1 MFVKER
7 ILEFLR
13 KSWNMDRIKKLL
25 SDMKK
30 KIAGAVQPVPA
41 KKRRGRIT
49 KAKRRQKVKR
59 QLLLCGVFV
68 IACIALIITHNTKAS
83 ESKKSEEII
92 KTEQK
97 KEKIPDEVTK
107 KISESEIETVSETET
122 MKQKV
127 KRVRKEAKEKG
138 YPKDIIHLLKKNNE
152 TVTFVENYEEK
163 KDLPVAD
170 KVCDKIEDGEIPQ
183 LLQWDERWGYAPY
196 GSGFVATCGCGPT
209 CMSMVVSGLTKDVS
223 VTPAVVAAYSDEKG
237 YIDEENNT
245 YWKLMQEGGEH
256 WGLSC
261 YEGSVEEQSVK
272 AELKAGHPIICSVGP
287 GDFTEKGHFIVLTK
301 YKKGKVRVNDPFSQ
315 KNSDQWWV
323 YEDIK
328 DQIKALWVY
337 SVED

>member
-1 MFVKER
+1 MKER
-7 ILEFLR
+7 IIEFLR
-13 KSWNMDRIKKLL
+13 KNVKPGRIKTFV
-25 SDMKK
+25 SDIKK
-30 KIAGAVQPVPA
+30 KIPGKAKTVPV

-59 QLLLCGVFV
+59 QLLMCGLFIIV
-68 IACIALIITHNTKAS
+68 CIALIITYNTKAS
-83 ESKKSEEII
+83 ERKKSEEAV

-97 KEKIPDEVTK
+97 KEKEKVPDNVAEK
-107 KISESEIETVSETET
+107 MSESEIDTVSESET
-122 MKQKV
+122 LKQKV
-127 KRVRKEAKEKG
+127 KRIRKEATEKG
-138 YPKDIIHLLKKNNE
+138 YPEDIINLLKKNNE

-163 KDLPVAD
+163 KDLPIAE
-170 KVCDKIEDGEIPQ
+170 KVSDTIEDGEIPQ

-223 VTPAVVAAYSDEKG
+223 VTPAVVAAYSDKKG

-245 YWKLMQEGGEH
+245 YWTLMQEGGEH
-256 WGLSC
+256 WGVSC
-261 YEGSVEEQSVK
+261 YEGSVDEQSVK

-287 GDFTEKGHFIVLTK
+287 GDFTKNGHFIVLTK
-301 YKKGKVRVNDPFSQ
+301 YSKGKVRVNDPFSQ
-315 KNSDQWWV
+315 KNSEKLWV

-337 SVED
+337 SVDE